1 MFVCIVFSKFKDNIV
16 SSNAK
21 NVSGHN
27 CARGGIDSRCQST
40 MLCHC
45 LYRIM
50 QYPHVGLQ
58 KGTRFL

>member
-1 MFVCIVFSKFKDNIV
+1 MCIVFSKVKDNIV

-21 NVSGHN
+21 NVFGHN

-45 LYRIM
+45 VYQIM
-50 QYPHVGLQ
+50 
-58 KGTRFL
+58 